1 MELKLSSKL
10 NSGCNVKSLSRH
22 AVDIRTTLNPMLM
35 TAKGV
40 SKSVEDS
47 CVCVLKLYIFF
58 RNFVVEIFI
67 ENQVI
72 YTVFKG
78 GGLSLIN

>member
-1 MELKLSSKL
+1 
-10 NSGCNVKSLSRH
+10 
-22 AVDIRTTLNPMLM
+22 MLM

-78 GGLSLIN
+78 GFKFDQLKNQIFRTPQW